1 MQKTLSIVIPC
12 YNEAL
17 TIQSTVTAL
26 VDFLQKTNYRY
37 EIILINDGS
46 LDRTWS
52 IMKSL
57 AHQNSYIKSINLSK
71 NMGKE
76 IAMTVGAQHAIGD
89 AIIFT
94 DGDGQR
100 PISMIHD
107 FVYKRE
113 S

>member
-17 TIQSTVTAL
+17 TIQSTVTEL
-26 VDFLQKTNYRY
+26 VDFLQKTNYLY

-46 LDRTWS
+46 LDNTWGM
-52 IMKSL
+52 MKSL
-57 AHQNSYIKSINLSK
+57 AHTNSHIKAINLSK

-76 IAMTVGAQHAIGD
+76 IAMTVGAQHAVGH

-100 PISMIHD
+100 PISMLHD
-107 FVYKRE
+107 FISKRE
-113 S
+113 N